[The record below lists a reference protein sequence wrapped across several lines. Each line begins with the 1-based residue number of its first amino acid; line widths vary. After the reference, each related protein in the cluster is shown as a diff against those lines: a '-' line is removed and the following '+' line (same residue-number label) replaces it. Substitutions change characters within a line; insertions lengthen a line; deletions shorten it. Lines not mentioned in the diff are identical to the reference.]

1 MVGLT
6 ERNFCDGIEMKFTP
20 PLGDIQ
26 QAGGPET
33 PAKSV
38 APVFLSVSDCKHLDT
53 RLYFIIINFHKVK
66 TSGKS
71 QPLYEFSSIY
81 TVHNV

>member
-1 MVGLT
+1 MRQKQLRKVL
-6 ERNFCDGIEMKFTP
+6 
-20 PLGDIQ
+20 PL
-26 QAGGPET
+26 
-33 PAKSV
+33 
-38 APVFLSVSDCKHLDT
+38 VFLSVSDCKHLDT
-53 RLYFIIINFHKVK
+53 RLYFIIINFHKEK